1 MIIDDGRGLVIHP
14 KNEPFYVTEFRA
26 EEMERLRQTEQQ
38 EDLYTKMWKEF
49 STRLQWRKG
58 RIRVAREIC
67 FRYDT
72 ENM

>member
-1 MIIDDGRGLVIHP
+1 MMGEAWGVIHP

-49 STRLQWRKG
+49 FYTIAVEKG